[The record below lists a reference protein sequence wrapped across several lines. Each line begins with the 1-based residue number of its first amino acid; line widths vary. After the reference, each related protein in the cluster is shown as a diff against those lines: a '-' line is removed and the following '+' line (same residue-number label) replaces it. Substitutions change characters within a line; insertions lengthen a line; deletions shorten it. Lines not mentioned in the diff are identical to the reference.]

1 MDSAETAGAGGAR
14 AVQRGAAGH
23 GQPGRQGQPTETD
36 QREKP
41 GEILDK
47 WRLNMNT
54 LAVVL
59 LVIMGA
65 CMVGL
70 ILGVIEEWWGL

>member
-14 AVQRGAAGH
+14 ALQHGAAGH
-23 GQPGRQGQPTETD
+23 GQPGRQGKPAETD
-36 QREKP
+36 QREESGK
-41 GEILDK
+41 ILDE

-70 ILGVIEEWWGL
+70 ILGFIEDWWGL

>member
-1 MDSAETAGAGGAR
+1 MDSAEAPGTGGAR
-14 AVQRGAAGH
+14 AVQHGAAGH
-23 GQPGRQGQPTETD
+23 GQPGRQGQQKETD
-36 QREKP
+36 QREESGK
-41 GEILDK
+41 ILDE

-70 ILGVIEEWWGL
+70 ILGVIEEWLG

>member
-1 MDSAETAGAGGAR
+1 
-14 AVQRGAAGH
+14 
-23 GQPGRQGQPTETD
+23 
-36 QREKP
+36 
-41 GEILDK
+41 
-47 WRLNMNT
+47 MNT

-70 ILGVIEEWWGL
+70 ILGVIEEWLG